1 MKGEIYMDPV
11 SAVPMWITLIGNFGF
26 PVALAIYLLIRLE
39 KKLEIL
45 TDAITV
51 LKEVIRNK

>member
-1 MKGEIYMDPV
+1 MDPV

-39 KKLEIL
+39 KKIENL